1 MVGVLVGLGLTL
13 RLGLALR
20 RRRLSGASLGRDAV
34 GRHVRWGR
42 PTVALLIVGFLA
54 GAASAFWLRG
64 WSPIGTLHGG
74 LAVVIAL
81 VFIAVAWLG
90 WRLQKGRSRAATV
103 HGGLALVGV
112 ALAALAALAGFV
124 LLP

>member
-1 MVGVLVGLGLTL
+1 MVGVLVLLVLTL

-20 RRRLSGASLGRDAV
+20 RHRLSGALRSRESID
-34 GRHVRWGR
+34 RHIRWAL
-42 PTVALLIVGFLA
+42 PAVALLAVGFLA
-54 GAASAFWLRG
+54 GGASAIWLRG

-74 LAVVIAL
+74 LGLSVLL
-81 VFIAVAWLG
+81 VFSVVVWLG
-90 WRLQKGRSRAATV
+90 RSLRQGRSQAAAV
-103 HGGLALVGV
+103 HGALALVGV

>member
-1 MVGVLVGLGLTL
+1 MVAVLVGLGLTL

-20 RRRLSGASLGRDAV
+20 RRRLSGASLRPDAV
-34 GRHVRWGR
+34 DRHIRWGL
-42 PTVALLIVGFLA
+42 PTVALLIVGFL
-54 GAASAFWLRG
+54 GGSASAFWLRD

-74 LAVVIAL
+74 LAVGVAL
-81 VFIAVAWLG
+81 LFLTVAWLG
-90 WRLQKGRSRAATV
+90 WALRTGRSRAVTV

-112 ALAALAALAGFV
+112 GLAALAALAGFV